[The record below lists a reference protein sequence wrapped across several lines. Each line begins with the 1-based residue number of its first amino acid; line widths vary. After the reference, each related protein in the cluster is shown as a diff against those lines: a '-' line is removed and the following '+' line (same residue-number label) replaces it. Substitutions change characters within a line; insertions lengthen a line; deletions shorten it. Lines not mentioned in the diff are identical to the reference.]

1 MEILAHR
8 IFWSFVFTGFL
19 IWLQKRWRTFKT
31 TFKLAKNRNICF
43 LTAAII
49 GSNWFIYIWAI
60 INNHI
65 VDTSL
70 GYFINPL
77 ISVLLGVIF
86 LRERLNFWQIFA
98 FILALSGV
106 VYLTLQHGK
115 FPWIALSLAF
125 TFGFYGLFRKTAR
138 VEALIGLTAETA
150 LLAPLVLTYIFIIG
164 FRGTG
169 AVGNASLSLHALL
182 LGAGVVTAAPL
193 LWFTLGVRKIPLSR
207 AGFLQY
213 IAPSLQLFLGV
224 VVYGEPFTRSH
235 LISFS
240 FIWVALLIYSLSS
253 TPLFSKFAA
262 RINSRISFCFSI
274 FG

>member
-1 MEILAHR
+1 MCL
-8 IFWSFVFTGFL
+8 
-19 IWLQKRWRTFKT
+19 
-31 TFKLAKNRNICF
+31 

-49 GSNWFIYIWAI
+49 GSNWFIYVWAV

-98 FILALSGV
+98 FILALTGV
-106 VYLTLQHGK
+106 GYLTLQYGK

-138 VEALIGLTAETA
+138 IEALVGLAAETA
-150 LLAPLVLTYIFIIG
+150 LLAPLVLTYIFILG
-164 FRGTG
+164 FKGTG
-169 AVGNASLSLHALL
+169 AVGHTPLSIHALL
-182 LGAGVVTAAPL
+182 LGTGVVTAAPL

-235 LISFS
+235 FISFS
-240 FIWVALLIYSLSS
+240 LIWVALLIYSLSI
-253 TPLFSKFAA
+253 TPLFSRFAA
-262 RINSRISFCFSI
+262 GINSRSSH
-274 FG
+274 

>member
-19 IWLQKRWRTFKT
+19 VWLQKRWQEFKATFRV
-31 TFKLAKNRNICF
+31 AKNRNICL

-49 GSNWFIYIWAI
+49 GSNWFIYIWAV

-86 LRERLNFWQIFA
+86 LRERLNFWQIIA
-98 FILALSGV
+98 FIFALIGV
-106 VYLTLQHGK
+106 GYLTLQHGK

-125 TFGFYGLFRKTAR
+125 TFGFYGLFRKTAK
-138 VEALIGLTAETA
+138 VEALIGLTAETV
-150 LLAPLVLTYIFIIG
+150 LLAPMVLTYIFIIG

-169 AVGNASLSLHALL
+169 AVGSASLSIHALL

-193 LWFTLGVRKIPLSR
+193 LWYTLGVRKIPLSR

-213 IAPSLQLFLGV
+213 LAPSLQLFLGV

-235 LISFS
+235 LFSFS
-240 FIWVALLIYSLSS
+240 LIWLALLIYSLSTTS
-253 TPLFSKFAA
+253 LFSKY
-262 RINSRISFCFSI
+262 SPKISSKATP
-274 FG
+274 